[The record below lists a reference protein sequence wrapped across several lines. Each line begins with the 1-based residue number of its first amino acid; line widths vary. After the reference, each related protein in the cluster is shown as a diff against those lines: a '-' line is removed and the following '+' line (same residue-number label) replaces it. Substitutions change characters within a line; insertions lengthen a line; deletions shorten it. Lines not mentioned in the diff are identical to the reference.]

1 MIENDIILNI
11 IILCQIILGL
21 FFILLDVNI
30 FAIESIV
37 NWTLIWGI
45 ANAGISFAEE
55 DNRPTKGFNRKK
67 MKSLF
72 FK

>member
-30 FAIESIV
+30 F
-37 NWTLIWGI
+37 G
-45 ANAGISFAEE
+45 
-55 DNRPTKGFNRKK
+55 KKRK
-67 MKSLF
+67 LLYI
-72 FK
+72 

>member
-30 FAIESIV
+30 F
-37 NWTLIWGI
+37 
-45 ANAGISFAEE
+45 
-55 DNRPTKGFNRKK
+55 RKK
-67 MKSLF
+67 RKL
-72 FK
+72 